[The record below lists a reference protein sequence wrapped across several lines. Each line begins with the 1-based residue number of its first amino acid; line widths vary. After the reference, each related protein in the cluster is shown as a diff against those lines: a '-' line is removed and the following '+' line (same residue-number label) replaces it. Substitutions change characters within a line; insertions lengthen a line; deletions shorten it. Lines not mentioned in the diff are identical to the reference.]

1 MKTAR
6 GSMIT
11 AAVTLGIRPITMI
24 FDIILLRILSP
35 TDFGLLAMTMILFNT
50 TNLFTDMGMR
60 QTIVQTR
67 HDLKKVA
74 HYAFVIVMV
83 GSLLVN
89 ALVILL
95 ARPLATLIG
104 GGEQVVPI
112 IIGLS
117 FIITIDGM
125 WVVPEGIMRRDL
137 RFKQLALAN
146 SSAT

>member
-24 FDIILLRILSP
+24 FDIILLRILNP

-60 QTIVQTR
+60 QAIVQSR

-74 HYAFVIVMV
+74 HYAFVIVMA
-83 GSLLVN
+83 GSILVN

-95 ARPLATLIG
+95 AAPLASLIG
-104 GGEQVVPI
+104 G
-112 IIGLS
+112 
-117 FIITIDGM
+117 
-125 WVVPEGIMRRDL
+125 
-137 RFKQLALAN
+137 AN
-146 SSAT
+146 RHRSIVYHHH